1 MIIERRMFNKVLIFF
16 SFYFHLLLGKLFG
29 VSYIVRYLRNPNSQI
44 SIKLLRSFGAEIGK
58 NVTIKRTVYIDNVY
72 EDQSSVGNFSNLSIG
87 ANCYIGDRV
96 YFDLA
101 DKIIIE
107 NNVVVSG
114 DVSFVTHKDCSRSE
128 YLNKM
133 FKRENEKIIIRDGA
147 WIAFKAT
154 ILNGVTVGKNSVV
167 AAHSL
172 VMKNVDEY
180 CMYAGLPAKK
190 IKSIKY
196 NSNDSNIRKK

>member
-114 DVSFVTHKDCSRSE
+114 DVSFVTHRDCSRSE
-128 YLNKM
+128 YLNKI

>member
-1 MIIERRMFNKVLIFF
+1 MKIFNKELIFF
-16 SFYFHLLLGKLFG
+16 SFYSHLLLGKLFG
-29 VSYIVRYLRNPNSQI
+29 VSHIIRYLRNPNPQI
-44 SIKLLRSFGAEIGK
+44 SIRLLRSFGAKIGK
-58 NVTIKRTVYIDNVY
+58 NVAIKGIVYLDNIY
-72 EDQSSVGNFSNLSIG
+72 EDQNSTSNFSNLSIG
-87 ANCYIGDRV
+87 TNCYIGDSI

-107 NNVVVSG
+107 NNVVISG
-114 DVSFVTHKDCSRSE
+114 NVSFVTHSDCNRSE
-128 YLNKM
+128 YLNKI
-133 FKRENEKIIIRDGA
+133 FKRESGKIIIKDGA

-154 ILNGVTVGKNSVV
+154 ILNGVIVGKNSVV

-172 VMKNVDEY
+172 VRKNVDEY

-196 NSNDSNIRKK
+196 NNNDSNTRKK